1 MTNNAVG
8 GERLANV
15 RIGELTTRYPR
26 IIGRNARLPVH
37 GIGPTSPIVSLRTEH
52 GATGWGLLRGRL
64 DNPAAFVGMPLDELF
79 DPTVGVLTDAA
90 QPLDLALHDLA
101 GKILDRPVHALLG
114 RQTPIEP
121 PCYDGAIYLDD
132 VHLNDKCGVRTVLD
146 NCAADYA
153 RGFRAFKLKIGR
165 GHRWMEHTAGIH
177 RDIAITRAVREA
189 YPDANILVDA
199 NDGYRIDD
207 FREYLGNV
215 ADCGLFWIE
224 EPFPENQSDLAELR
238 EIKGKALIADGES
251 NPDPDQLL
259 ELAAAGLVDV
269 LLMDVVSFGLTPWRR
284 IMPRLC
290 EIGVQGSP
298 HAWGVPIKSIY
309 AGHIAAGLGNVVAV
323 EGVPGRCAGIT
334 LDVHDGRLTL
344 PAGPG
349 FGVPAPE

>member
-1 MTNNAVG
+1 MTNDVLNG
-8 GERLANV
+8 HRLADV

-37 GIGPTSPIVSLRTEH
+37 GIGPTSAMVTLRTDQ
-52 GATGWGLLRGRL
+52 GATGWGLLCRRL
-64 DNPAAFVGMPLDELF
+64 DDPVPFVGMPLDELF
-79 DPTVGVLTDAA
+79 DPATGVLTEAA

-101 GKILDRPVHALLG
+101 GAILGQPVHALLG
-114 RQTPIEP
+114 APTPIAP

-132 VHLNDKCGVRTVLD
+132 VHLDDERGRRIVLD

-165 GHRWMEHTAGIH
+165 GYRWMEHAAGIR
-177 RDIAITRAVREA
+177 RDIAVTRAVRET
-189 YPDANILVDA
+189 YPDADILVDA
-199 NDGYRIDD
+199 NDGYDIDD
-207 FREYLGNV
+207 FRDYLAAV

-224 EPFPENQSDLAELR
+224 EPFAENRTDLAELR
-238 EIKGKALIADGES
+238 ELKGTALVADGES
-251 NPDPDQLL
+251 HPDLDQLL
-259 ELAAAGLVDV
+259 EFGAAGLIDV

-284 IMPRLC
+284 VMPTLR
-290 EIGVQGSP
+290 EIGVRASP

-309 AGHIAAGLGNVVAV
+309 AGHVAAGLGNVVAV

-334 LDVHDGRLTL
+334 LDVSDGRLRL

-349 FGVPAPE
+349 FGVAAPA